1 MNEIKVENRFKLA
14 VKRATTQ
21 PSISGQDVRAIL
33 EYQNRE
39 LAIEKGE
46 PLDDYDLNILLIYAA
61 EFN

>member
-1 MNEIKVENRFKLA
+1 MNEVKVKNRFKLA
-14 VKRATTQ
+14 VKRALTQ
-21 PSISGQDVRAIL
+21 SSISGQDVRAIL

>member
-1 MNEIKVENRFKLA
+1 MNEVKVKNRFKLA
-14 VKRATTQ
+14 VKRALSQ
-21 PSISGQDVRAIL
+21 SSISGKDIRAIL

>member
-1 MNEIKVENRFKLA
+1 MYETKVKNRFKLA
-14 VKRATTQ
+14 VERASSQ
-21 PSISGQDVRAIL
+21 SSISGQDVRAIL